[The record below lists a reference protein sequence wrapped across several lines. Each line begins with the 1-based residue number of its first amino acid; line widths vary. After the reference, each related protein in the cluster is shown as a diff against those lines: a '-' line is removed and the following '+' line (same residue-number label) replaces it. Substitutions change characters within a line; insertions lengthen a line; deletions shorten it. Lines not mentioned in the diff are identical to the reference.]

1 MFKNCFV
8 FIIKF
13 KKVHKKVNI
22 VCFFIFLCYIKNMK
36 NVLLKIS
43 KGFLNVVLV
52 ILFLLSLASA
62 GLVAASFFVA
72 DLSEISFAYAFIGE
86 FIYPIEFLIN
96 TEIGKVQ
103 MGQMNIIMIWAGVA
117 IAILCILAIIEFRKI
132 CKKNSEGEKKNSGV
146 KTGIFSLLTLAYSAL
161 NVYYLLTQFMVLK
174 RFLNKNLTGI
184 PKDLLKEIG
193 MEPVLFKGMA
203 ICGLIA
209 LFSFIIFVLNFFDRN
224 PASVR
229 AKKKEGRNKSEI
241 NFYSEGL
248 IENQQKQ
255 IENVQLSAENSA
267 DVVMKSNK
275 KQAEDLVTKV
285 MQLNKLRDAGQL
297 TEVEY
302 TKLRQKAIRR
312 YKG

>member
-43 KGFLNVVLV
+43 KSFLNIVLV
-52 ILFLLSLASA
+52 VLFLLSLTSA
-62 GLVAASFFVA
+62 GIVAASYFVA
-72 DLSEISFAYAFIGE
+72 DLSEIGFAYAFIGE

-96 TEIGKVQ
+96 TEIGKFPI
-103 MGQMNIIMIWAGVA
+103 GQMKIIIICAGVA
-117 IAILCILAIIEFRKI
+117 IALLCIWAIIEFKKI
-132 CKKNSEGEKKNSGV
+132 CKKNSEGEKQNSGV
-146 KTGIFSLLTLAYSAL
+146 KTGIFSLLTLAYSSL
-161 NVYYLLTQFMVLK
+161 NIYYLFTQFMVLK

-193 MEPVLFKGMA
+193 MEPILFKGIV

-209 LFSFIIFVLNFFDRN
+209 LFSFIIFILNFFDRN

-229 AKKKEGRNKSEI
+229 AKKKEERNKSEI

-248 IENQQKQ
+248 VENQQKQ
-255 IENVQLSAENSA
+255 TAAVQVSAENSA

-275 KQAEDLVTKV
+275 KQAEDLVTKI

-297 TEVEY
+297 NEVEY

>member
-1 MFKNCFV
+1 
-8 FIIKF
+8 
-13 KKVHKKVNI
+13 
-22 VCFFIFLCYIKNMK
+22 MK

-43 KGFLNVVLV
+43 KSFLNIVLV
-52 ILFLLSLASA
+52 VLFLLSLTSA
-62 GLVAASFFVA
+62 GIVAASYFVA
-72 DLSEISFAYAFIGE
+72 DLSEIGFAYAFIGE

-96 TEIGKVQ
+96 TEIGKFPI
-103 MGQMNIIMIWAGVA
+103 GQMKIIMISAGLA
-117 IAILCILAIIEFRKI
+117 IALICILAIIEFKKI

-146 KTGIFSLLTLAYSAL
+146 KTGIFSLLTLAYSSL
-161 NVYYLLTQFMVLK
+161 NIYYLFTQFMVLK

-184 PKDLLKEIG
+184 PKDLLKGIG
-193 MEPVLFKGMA
+193 MEPILFKGIV

-241 NFYSEGL
+241 NFYAEGL
-248 IENQQKQ
+248 IDNKQKQ
-255 IENVQLSAENSA
+255 QAAVQVAAENSA

-275 KQAEDLVTKV
+275 KQAEDLVTKI